1 MIGWQFGY
9 WGGREFE
16 KRGNWKMAAS
26 VYQTLWDQGGSGNA
40 RVAYKLGHAY
50 FRLNDLAPAQKY
62 IAAAV
67 ELNPKVAGWHYRLGF
82 IQERERQWAEALE
95 SYTHATNL
103 DPQRAEWF
111 YRKAQCEQALGEK
124 LAAQESLRTAVR
136 LDPGTAK
143 FHKALGKQLGQGA
156 ARWQEVEA
164 LEDGLALHQGDADW
178 LVKLA
183 GAYSEMERFSEAA
196 ELYERAVELR
206 PKDAK
211 LLFAT
216 GLAHAGTSAPTV
228 AREWFGRAVAADRE
242 LSAARFGHGVFFE
255 ALRDWDSAAGAYLEQ
270 LQDKPLDA
278 ELHYRHGFAND
289 RCYRWSLAV
298 SSYEAAVALKPDEA
312 YWHYRLGF
320 AQERLHHL
328 EEAADS
334 YGEAIRVSQL
344 QKPYWLFRLAY
355 VFHEMGRYR
364 EAVES
369 YVAAANLAP
378 VELIFDE
385 PGEAQ
390 PSEVHERLLSLVR
403 QLAGSVKNKLDAKT
417 FYDVGMD
424 AEKLADWPAAAQL
437 YRQAVQRSNDHRP
450 GWYNRLGHALAKA
463 GEPESAC
470 NAFRQSRIFAR
481 PYGVSEQGYLKS
493 AAMKTVVEY
502 VEYYE
507 SLPIAEN
514 TILYESNL
522 GTAIDCNPL
531 AMYENIVDDP
541 KYSECVHVWTVASGD
556 VQLPPSLLGRE
567 NVRIVVKQSDL
578 YLRYLASAEY
588 LINNSTFPS
597 YFIRKDGQSYL
608 NTWHGT
614 PLKKMGSD
622 VEGAALEHANVT
634 RNLLQAT
641 HLLSPNEHTTDVL
654 TRAFGVDQLFSGR
667 VALTGYPRVDKTVK
681 SSADR
686 REAVFRALE
695 IDPEDHK
702 PVVLYAPTWRGTMN
716 AKVLDAEEMAHDI
729 EALASS
735 PDFHLVVRA
744 HHYTEDLLV
753 SSDQPIAV
761 VPRSLTTNDLLSV
774 VDVLITD
781 YSSVVFDFMATG
793 RPVVLYAP
801 DQEEYAAERGLYFDM
816 DSLPGPVCETVEEV
830 LAGVRSGLAAD
841 QTHPAYAANQAR
853 FTPAEDGNAAAR
865 AIAFFFEG
873 DAQHEIVLSKKESS
887 LLFRHGMNP
896 NGMTASLLNLLQ
908 ALDADRHALTL
919 LIDAAGVSNDPQRYA
934 AFKSLPEN
942 ARTVGRVGRQAASVE
957 ERWILSTFN
966 RLHSFSTEE
975 QRQIYLGAFRREFRR
990 LFGIS
995 VFDALV
1001 EFDGYSPFMASILL
1015 GGRSGENSSEI
1026 FLHNDML
1033 AENRSKYPY
1042 LREMFALYGEF
1053 DGVISVSEALREVNA
1068 SKLSGNFG
1076 IPQEKFGF
1084 TPNVVIPSRILE
1096 RASEPVE
1103 HTISEWM
1110 SGPGKV
1116 FAISARLSP
1125 EKDHAKLLRAF
1136 KIIVEESPQTRLV
1149 MIGDGVLAGEL
1160 RRLSSD
1166 LGLEDSVLFAGVQQ
1180 NPFAILRR
1188 SDCFILA
1195 SNHEGQPMVLLEA
1208 MVLGMPIV
1216 ATDIEGNRGV
1226 LAGPDGEHG
1235 LLVPNSVDGLVA
1247 GMRAYLAGTVQPAT
1261 FDAELYVAG
1270 AVAKFESIVGAEAA
1284 LAR

>member
-26 VYQTLWDQGGSGNA
+26 VYQKLWDQGGSDNA
-40 RVAYKLGHAY
+40 RVAYKLGHSY
-50 FRLNDLAPAQKY
+50 FRLDDLAQAQKY
-62 IAAAV
+62 ISAAV
-67 ELNPKVAGWHYRLGF
+67 TLNPKVASWHYRLGF
-82 IQERERQWAEALE
+82 IRERERLWAEALD

-136 LDPGTAK
+136 LDPDTAK
-143 FHKALGKQLGQGA
+143 FHKALGKELGQGA

-164 LEDGLALHQGDADW
+164 LEDGLALHQTDADW

-196 ELYERAVELR
+196 KLYERAVELR
-206 PKDAK
+206 PEDAK

-216 GLAHAGTSAPTV
+216 GLAHAGTSGPTA
-228 AREWFGRAVAADRE
+228 AREWFGRAVTADRE
-242 LSAARFGHGVFFE
+242 LRAARFGHGVFFE
-255 ALRDWDSAAGAYLEQ
+255 ALSNWDSAAAAYQEQ
-270 LQDKPLDA
+270 LKDKPLDA
-278 ELHYRHGFAND
+278 ELHYRHGFARD
-289 RCYRWSLAV
+289 RCYKWSEAV
-298 SSYEAAVALKPDEA
+298 SAYEAAVALKPDEA

-328 EEAADS
+328 QEAADA
-334 YGEAIRVSQL
+334 YGEALRVSES
-344 QKPYWLFRLAY
+344 QKPYWQFRLAY
-355 VFHEMGRYR
+355 VLHEMGRYQ

-369 YVAAANLAP
+369 YVAAARLAP
-378 VELIFDE
+378 VDQVFVDSD
-385 PGEAQ
+385 GAHRT
-390 PSEVHERLLSLVR
+390 EVHERLLVSVR
-403 QLAGSVKNKLDAKT
+403 QLAGSVKSKLDAQSY
-417 FYDVGMD
+417 FNVGTD
-424 AEKLADWPAAAQL
+424 AERLGDWPSAAEL
-437 YRQAVQRSNDHRP
+437 YSQAVLRSNDHRS
-450 GWYNRLGHALAKA
+450 GWYNRLGNALAKA
-463 GEPESAC
+463 GAPEEAC

-481 PYGVSEQGYLKS
+481 PYGVSEQGYSKS
-493 AAMKTVVEY
+493 AAVKTVIEY

-507 SLPIAEN
+507 SLPIARN

-531 AMYENIVDDP
+531 AMYENMVDDP
-541 KYSECVHVWTVASGD
+541 KYSECVHVWTVANGD

-686 REAVFRALE
+686 REAVLRALQ

-753 SSDQPIAV
+753 GSDQPIAV

-841 QTHPAYAANQAR
+841 QAHPAYAANQAQ
-853 FTPAEDGNAAAR
+853 FTPAEDGNAAER

-873 DAQHEIVLSKKESS
+873 DGQHEVVLSKKERS

-919 LIDAAGVSNDPQRYA
+919 LIDAASVSNDPQRYA

-942 ARTVGRVGRQAASVE
+942 VRTVGRVGRQAASVE
-957 ERWILSTFN
+957 ERWIVSTFN
-966 RLHSFSTEE
+966 RWHSFSTEE
-975 QRQIYLGAFRREFRR
+975 QRQIYFGAFTREFRR
-990 LFGIS
+990 LFGKS
-995 VFDALV
+995 VIDALV

-1042 LREMFALYGEF
+1042 LREMFGLYREF
-1053 DGVISVSEALREVNA
+1053 DGVISVSEALSEVNA
-1068 SKLSGNFG
+1068 SKLSDSFA
-1076 IPQEKFGF
+1076 IPTEKFGF
-1084 TPNVVIPSRILE
+1084 TPNVILPAKILAK
-1096 RASEPVE
+1096 ASEPIVSPV
-1103 HTISEWM
+1103 IEWM
-1110 SGPGKV
+1110 SGAGKV
-1116 FAISARLSP
+1116 FTISARLSP

-1136 KIIVEESPQTRLV
+1136 KKILVESPDTRLV
-1149 MIGDGVLAGEL
+1149 LIGDGVLAGEL
-1160 RRLSSD
+1160 RRLTRD
-1166 LGLEDSVLFAGVQQ
+1166 LGLEESVFFAGMQE

-1188 SDCFILA
+1188 SDCFVLS

-1216 ATDIEGNRGV
+1216 ATDIDGSRGV
-1226 LAGPDGEHG
+1226 LAGPDGDHG

-1247 GMRAYLAGTVQPAT
+1247 GMRAYLAGEVPPAT
-1261 FDAELYVAG
+1261 FDAEKYLAS
-1270 AVAKFESIVGAEAA
+1270 AVAKFERVVGAEAT